1 MSIRKIAQL
10 AGVSTTTVSRVLNN
24 HPYVTDD
31 KREKVLSVM
40 AEIDYVPNKNA
51 INLSNGQSDV
61 IGVVVPYTRNSCYD
75 QLIESILE
83 EATKNHKKVML
94 LPTYFDKKLEKEYYT
109 LLRGKTV
116 DGIIVS
122 SKTHDDQFLKEL
134 NQFGSI
140 ITTEK
145 TKVEDIISV
154 YPDRV
159 KIYHNLFN
167 YIANLTTFDSL
178 FITVT
183 RPKKQSF
190 STEIKMNLFQE
201 YFPFKKVEDSFIS
214 GISTY
219 NDAYLLGKQ
228 LFKSNKSPIIYSNR
242 DEVAA
247 GFYQAATELGLK
259 NRKDYYLI
267 GEDNQLFSQMLSID
281 TVDFQLKTVGKTAVK
296 KLLSGSKGNS
306 VIDAEFIKRGI
317 NH

>member
-24 HPYVTDD
+24 HPYVTED
-31 KREKVLSVM
+31 KRKKVLSVM

-51 INLSNGQSDV
+51 INLSNGQSGV

-83 EATKNHKKVML
+83 EATKNNKKVML

-109 LLRGKTV
+109 LLRDKTV

-134 NQFGSI
+134 NQFGLI

-145 TKVEDIISV
+145 TKVKDITSV
-154 YPDRV
+154 YPDRL
-159 KIYHNLFN
+159 KIYHDVFK
-167 YIANLTTFDSL
+167 YIISLNSFKSIFLT
-178 FITVT
+178 VA
-183 RPKKQSF
+183 RPKEESF

-201 YFPFKKVEDSFIS
+201 YFPLEKVEKSFIS

-219 NDAYLLGKQ
+219 DDAYLLGKQ
-228 LFKSNKSPIIYSNR
+228 LFKTNKSPVIYSNG

-247 GFYQAATELGLK
+247 GFYQVASEMGLK
-259 NRKDYYLI
+259 NREDYYLI

-281 TVDFQLKTVGKTAVK
+281 TVDFQLKAVGKTAVK
-296 KLLSGSKGNS
+296 KILTGCKENS
-306 VIDAEFIKRGI
+306 IIEAKFIKRGI
-317 NH
+317 SR

>member
-24 HPYVTDD
+24 HPYVTED
-31 KREKVLSVM
+31 KRKKVLSVM

-51 INLSNGQSDV
+51 INLSNGQSGV

-83 EATKNHKKVML
+83 EATKNNKKVML

-109 LLRGKTV
+109 LLRDKTV

-134 NQFGSI
+134 NQFGLI

-145 TKVEDIISV
+145 TKVKDITSV
-154 YPDRV
+154 YPDRL
-159 KIYHNLFN
+159 KIYHDVFK
-167 YIANLTTFDSL
+167 YIISLNSFKSIFLT
-178 FITVT
+178 VA
-183 RPKKQSF
+183 RPKEESF

-201 YFPFKKVEDSFIS
+201 YFPLEKVEKSLIS

-219 NDAYLLGKQ
+219 EDAYLLGKQ
-228 LFKSNKSPIIYSNR
+228 LFKTNKSPVIYSNG

-247 GFYQAATELGLK
+247 GFYQVASEMGLK
-259 NRKDYYLI
+259 NREDYYLI

-281 TVDFQLKTVGKTAVK
+281 TVDFQLKAVGKTAVK
-296 KLLSGSKGNS
+296 KILTGCKENS
-306 VIDAEFIKRGI
+306 IIEAKFIKRGI
-317 NH
+317 SR